1 MVLII
6 MLKMLNKPTN
16 IKKKEAIDL
25 ALRKLVGYVTKKRL
39 EQNSQFAE
47 CNIQPKNGQGVMG
60 QEQISTHSIRMDD
73 IKEEV

>member
-1 MVLII
+1 
-6 MLKMLNKPTN
+6 MLKMLNKPVD

-25 ALRKLVGYVTKKRL
+25 ALRKLVGYVIEKRL

-47 CNIQPKNGQGVMG
+47 YNIQPRNDQEIVG
-60 QEQISTHSIRMDD
+60 QEQISTHPIRIND